1 MKIDSNSLLLLHDA
15 VSLSDG
21 EFLLLYDMNKS
32 NLTMPNWNYP
42 KFELDSFE
50 NDKCVSEF
58 RFEKKDVYVLGETL
72 EIPGSIIVYNGT
84 KVDGIE
90 SLCIFLN
97 LVSAIFYEIFIF
109 SPNDIPSKT
118 LKNVFYFIE
127 KALFVLEIFKF
138 F

>member
-72 EIPGSIIVYNGT
+72 EIPGSIIVY
-84 KVDGIE
+84 KLLYILKSCV
-90 SLCIFLN
+90 CYFL
-97 LVSAIFYEIFIF
+97 
-109 SPNDIPSKT
+109 
-118 LKNVFYFIE
+118 
-127 KALFVLEIFKF
+127 
-138 F
+138 